1 MRGLVRE
8 RDDDERE
15 GIWFIMEER
24 NEVLCYREE
33 RRDLLYDGQRNLNMV

>member
-1 MRGLVRE
+1 MMTGRE
-8 RDDDERE
+8 EKD
-15 GIWFIMEER
+15 IWFIMERR